1 MDIPVNPNPN
11 YSHLDPSM
19 DFELSDYLK
28 LDGDDDGGGVEQEH
42 CWSQSMAS
50 AETFVGGSSGTS
62 SRRNTQVITYKN
74 W

>member
-1 MDIPVNPNPN
+1 MDLPVNPNPN
-11 YSHLDPSM
+11 YSHLDPFM

-28 LDGDDDGGGVEQEH
+28 LDGDDDGGGVEQED

-50 AETFVGGSSGTS
+50 AETLVGGSSGTS
-62 SRRNTQVITYKN
+62 STRNTQVITYNN